1 MKKVLFASHD
11 VGPARYLEA
20 ITDALSEDFIVVA
33 SHKSRDVLS
42 KYTQTRLEDVDPS
55 DIKLVITGSSIS
67 DGKECLDKL
76 VVKWAQANLIPSI
89 SVIDHWTW
97 YRERFFCGSE
107 SYVPDYIFVNDDIAR
122 EQASSAGLPAQKLF
136 IAGNPRLERMAVAHK
151 NSIEC
156 KTSIMKIASPPKGG
170 RLVVFVSE
178 DLLSIN
184 KERGLKVM
192 DEWTAITMIRK
203 SLDGNDRLL
212 IKLHP
217 DEPIEK
223 FDSIVNSNVSVISK
237 ADPLEIAVAADVV
250 IGINSMMLLEIAA
263 YRQDVMSLNTIEE
276 CTFIGTELG
285 ITTPIDSEEALRKA
299 LQKPYNAKRSM
310 DDYFSGSAS
319 RCIKFIESV
328 CQAE

>member
-1 MKKVLFASHD
+1 MKRVLFASHD

-20 ITDALSEDFIVVA
+20 IIDMLAEGFIVVA
-33 SHKSRDVLS
+33 SHKSMDVLS
-42 KYTQTRLEDVDPS
+42 RFKLTRLEDVDPS
-55 DIKLVITGSSIS
+55 SIKLVITGSSIS

-76 VVKWAQANLIPSI
+76 VVKWAQANLIPCI

-107 SYVPDYIFVNDDIAR
+107 SYVPDYIFVNDHVAM

-136 IAGNPRLERMAVAHK
+136 IAGNPRLERMAVARK
-151 NSIEC
+151 DSIGG
-156 KTSIMKIASPPKGG
+156 KTPTIKIEPPPQGG

-184 KERGLKVM
+184 QERGLKVM
-192 DEWTAITMIRK
+192 DEWTAITIIRR
-203 SLDGNDRLL
+203 SLDEHDRLL

-217 DEPIEK
+217 DEPISK
-223 FDSIVNSNVSVISK
+223 YDSIISNKVGVIPK
-237 ADPLEIAVAADVV
+237 ADPREIAVAADVV

-276 CTFIGTELG
+276 RAFIGTELG
-285 ITTPIDSEEALRKA
+285 ITTPIDSEDALKMA
-299 LQKPYNAKRSM
+299 LEKPYNAKRSM

-319 RCIKFIESV
+319 RCLKFIESA
-328 CQAE
+328 CQTE